1 MPEQPSPATRLTLIG
16 ALRQG
21 LRWEEFVAL
30 YGQLILHWG
39 RRDFGLQ
46 DSDAENLRQEVLI
59 RVWRSI
65 GRYEPCRG
73 KFRNW
78 LYGTTRNVVY
88 NLWNERRGE
97 RVAAD
102 ALEVKEQ
109 LDNLPAPEL
118 TPGAASE
125 NDDLDRALETLEE
138 DGFASEAL
146 QSAVLRV
153 RERVQPANWT
163 AYLLFE
169 FFDMRA
175 REVALRVGMT
185 PAAVNQAVHRIRTML
200 QEVLQEPAT

>member
-1 MPEQPSPATRLTLIG
+1 MPEHPSPVTRLTLIG

-30 YGQLILHWG
+30 YGRLILHWG

-65 GRYEPCRG
+65 GRYEPTRG
-73 KFRNW
+73 RFRNW
-78 LYGTTRNVVY
+78 LYATTRNVVY

-97 RVAAD
+97 RVGSD
-102 ALEVKEQ
+102 AFEVKEQ
-109 LDNLPAPEL
+109 LENLPAPEL

-125 NDDLDRALETLEE
+125 NDDLDRALETIEE
-138 DGFASEAL
+138 DGFASERL
-146 QSAVLRV
+146 QAAVLRV

-169 FFDMRA
+169 FFEMKA
-175 REVALRVGMT
+175 RDVAARIGTT
-185 PAAVNQAVHRIRTML
+185 PAAVNQAVHRIRGML
-200 QEVLQEPAT
+200 QHALEEPAT